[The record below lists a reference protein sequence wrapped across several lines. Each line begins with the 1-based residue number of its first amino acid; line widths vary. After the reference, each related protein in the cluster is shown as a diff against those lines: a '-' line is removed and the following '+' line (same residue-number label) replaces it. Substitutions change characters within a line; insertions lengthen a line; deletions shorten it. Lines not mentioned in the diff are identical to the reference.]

1 VWIRGQSLMA
11 GIGKRGTDG
20 LTLGAYATVCVVWGS
35 TYLAIRIGV
44 QHLPPALMG
53 SFRFLAAGT
62 LLLGAALLTG
72 QRLPRR
78 AVDWQT
84 NAVVGIMLLGIANG
98 LVIWSEQFV
107 HSSVAAIFVVTVSLW
122 LALFDAVIPG
132 SAAKPTAL
140 QVTALIAGFA
150 GTLILVGDDLQTL
163 RGADWR
169 GPLALT
175 SASAV
180 WALGSVYSQRRPT
193 IGSSSYANSALQML
207 AGGLTLIV
215 AGTLRGEWAM
225 LEFSWPGAGAVAY
238 LTLFGSMVGFTAY
251 TYVLRRWPATVVGS
265 YVYVNTVVAV
275 FLGWLVLGE
284 PVTDRTIFAMIVVM
298 TAVMIVRRTHRKR
311 ARPAG
316 RIDGHPERTSTCRSA
331 SADSALAS
339 TVTPA
344 PANANRSFQSQPTS
358 PASAIES

>member
-1 VWIRGQSLMA
+1 MA
-11 GIGKRGTDG
+11 GFHKRGADG
-20 LTLGAYATVCVVWGS
+20 LTLAAFVIVCVVWGS

-53 SFRFLAAGT
+53 AFRFLAAGT
-62 LLLGAALLTG
+62 LLLGAALLMG
-72 QRLPRR
+72 QPLPRR
-78 AVDWQT
+78 AVDWRT
-84 NAVVGIMLLGIANG
+84 NAVVGILLLGIANG

-122 LALFDAVIPG
+122 LALFDTIIPG
-132 SAAKPTAL
+132 SAARPRAVQVAAL
-140 QVTALIAGFA
+140 LAGFA

-175 SASAV
+175 GASAV

-207 AGGLTLIV
+207 AGGLTLIL
-215 AGTLRGEWAM
+215 AGTFRGEWAT
-225 LEFSWPGAGAVAY
+225 LEFTWEGTGAVVY

-251 TYVLRRWPATVVGS
+251 IYVLRHWPATVVGS
-265 YVYVNTVVAV
+265 YVYANTVVAV

-284 PVTDRTIFAMIVVM
+284 PVTVRTIFAMVVVM
-298 TAVMIVRRTHRKR
+298 TAVMVVRRTHRKP

-316 RIDGHPERTSTCRSA
+316 RIERHPERRSA
-331 SADSALAS
+331 CGSARSDSVLTS
-339 TVTPA
+339 SVTRTPSKRY
-344 PANANRSFQSQPTS
+344 PPVEGQPTS
-358 PASAIES
+358 PASRCGS